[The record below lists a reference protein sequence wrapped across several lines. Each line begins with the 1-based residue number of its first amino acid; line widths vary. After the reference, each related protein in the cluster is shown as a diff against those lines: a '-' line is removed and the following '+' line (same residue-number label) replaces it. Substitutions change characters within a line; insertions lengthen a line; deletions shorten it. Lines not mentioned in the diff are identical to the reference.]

1 MFELSVTPFIAVIYI
16 TPAGKSQLV
25 ILDLL
30 ACRKSG
36 KAAEHTRTQN
46 DRHNDGQNSLKNI
59 FFHSRSSK

>member
-1 MFELSVTPFIAVIYI
+1 MFELSVTPFIAVIDI
-16 TPAGKSQLV
+16 APAGKSQLV
-25 ILDLL
+25 ILDLF

-36 KAAEHTRTQN
+36 KSAEHTRTQN